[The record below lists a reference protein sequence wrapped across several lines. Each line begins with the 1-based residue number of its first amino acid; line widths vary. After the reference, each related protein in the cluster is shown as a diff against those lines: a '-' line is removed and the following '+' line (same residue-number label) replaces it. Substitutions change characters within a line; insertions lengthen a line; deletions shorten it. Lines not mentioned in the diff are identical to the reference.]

1 MILAVDVQYVHD
13 KGATAG
19 VLFES
24 WDSSA
29 AIDEFVSVVDINAEY
44 VPGRFYKREL
54 PCILTLLKDHALS
67 PDIILVDG
75 YVFLDDDGRP
85 GLGKYLYDALN
96 GRSVVIGVAKNR
108 YSGAGE
114 KYAVYRGGSSNPV
127 YVTAAGEDLEIT
139 KADILSMHGSHRIP
153 ALLKHA
159 DRLARE
165 SASKLNEPVEANKGT
180 GLFMK

>member
-1 MILAVDVQYVHD
+1 MILAVDVQYVTD
-13 KGATAG
+13 KGVAAG

-24 WDSSA
+24 WGATA
-29 AIDEFVSVVDINAEY
+29 AIDEFISVVDIDAEY
-44 VPGRFYKREL
+44 IPGQFFKREL

-96 GRSVVIGVAKNR
+96 AKSVVIGVAKNR
-108 YSGAGE
+108 YPGIGE
-114 KYAVYRGGSSNPV
+114 ECALCRGNSSRPV
-127 YVTAAGEDLEIT
+127 YVTAADEDLEVT
-139 KADILSMHGSHRIP
+139 KANILSMHGSHRIP
-153 ALLKHA
+153 TLLKHA

-165 SASKLNEPVEANKGT
+165 SAGKLSGPVE
-180 GLFMK
+180 